1 MPAATMDREAIPGD
15 KATGSGARARGRA
28 ATRALLATLG
38 TAVAF
43 RILSDAASLFSESY
57 GASFVFPPAAV
68 QLACGAAFGFWGV
81 LGVVLGALV
90 SRWGAAATPSGLVLF
105 AIVHLVGAAIPAIA
119 LRRPRGST
127 ADRLKR
133 ALLLGGLAMNFAT
146 AVGGTLALAAL
157 GRLSWDAH
165 RLADNLVSWWIS
177 DLMAAL
183 VLGFPVLLW
192 LAPDVLLDR
201 DMQQLF
207 VAWKTDLAKISG
219 SAALLIVSILVLWA
233 AVQLGWGFPQW
244 TAVILIGPVALAA
257 FQGGAG
263 AALWMVLPVSLS
275 YFSLT
280 ILPELLAHTGPTRE
294 VLAPA
299 YSVLVF
305 FVSFAIVGGA
315 FAGSNRLLLERVQ
328 RQQLQ
333 LERDFHR
340 TVASLSAAIEA
351 KDPTTIGHVQRVAN
365 LTVEVGRALGLSGRD
380 LDLLRYGA
388 LLHDVGKIGVPESV
402 LNKPGPLNP
411 GETETMQQH
420 VEIGLRIL
428 GNVEVLRDVLPLVRY
443 HQERW
448 DGQRDGVLFPGY
460 YGLEGE
466 RIPLGARILAVV
478 DAYDAM
484 TNDRPYRAARGTEEA
499 LRELEGEAGRQFDPL
514 VVATLVGLVR
524 RHGPRFFERPSS
536 DSGPARARAA
546 S

>member
-1 MPAATMDREAIPGD
+1 
-15 KATGSGARARGRA
+15 
-28 ATRALLATLG
+28 
-38 TAVAF
+38 
-43 RILSDAASLFSESY
+43 
-57 GASFVFPPAAV
+57 
-68 QLACGAAFGFWGV
+68 
-81 LGVVLGALV
+81 
-90 SRWGAAATPSGLVLF
+90 
-105 AIVHLVGAAIPAIA
+105 
-119 LRRPRGST
+119 
-127 ADRLKR
+127 
-133 ALLLGGLAMNFAT
+133 
-146 AVGGTLALAAL
+146 
-157 GRLSWDAH
+157 
-165 RLADNLVSWWIS
+165 
-177 DLMAAL
+177 
-183 VLGFPVLLW
+183 
-192 LAPDVLLDR
+192 
-201 DMQQLF
+201 
-207 VAWKTDLAKISG
+207 
-219 SAALLIVSILVLWA
+219 
-233 AVQLGWGFPQW
+233 
-244 TAVILIGPVALAA
+244 
-257 FQGGAG
+257 
-263 AALWMVLPVSLS
+263 VSLS

-305 FVSFAIVGGA
+305 FVTFAIVGGA
-315 FAGSNRLLLERVQ
+315 FAGSNRLLLARVQ

-351 KDPTTIGHVQRVAN
+351 KDPTTIGHVQRVSN
-365 LTVEVGRALGLSGRD
+365 LTVEVGRALGLAGRD

-402 LNKPGPLNP
+402 LNKP
-411 GETETMQQH
+411 
-420 VEIGLRIL
+420 EIGLRIL

-484 TNDRPYRAARGTEEA
+484 TNDRPYRAARGVEEA
-499 LRELEGEAGRQFDPL
+499 LGELEGEAGRQFDPL

-536 DSGPARARAA
+536 ETGPARARAA